1 MDGMYYSF
9 IGIMGDSWPCDEA
22 VPAGWLNTFSYG
34 AMVDIDVIGKIL
46 PEAATKLLL
55 SKYNDLTEER
65 ARSALNKGRKKVLL
79 LPTTL
84 IIIKQ
89 FSMQ

>member
-1 MDGMYYSF
+1 
-9 IGIMGDSWPCDEA
+9 MGDSWPCDEA

-46 PEAATKLLL
+46 PEAWPTKLLL
-55 SKYNDLTEER
+55 SKYNDLTEEKGQ
-65 ARSALNKGRKKVLL
+65 SALNKRKEKRSYSCRQL
-79 LPTTL
+79 L